1 MEHIIIKAA
10 MVPALSKNI
19 AITTAEYRPR
29 IEHHEA
35 NIVLMKI
42 YLNVMEDEYKNQA
55 ISTMENLVKQI
66 EVLTIE
72 GGAK

>member
-19 AITTAEYRPR
+19 AITTSRFKAR
-29 IEHHEA
+29 IDQHEA
-35 NIVLMKI
+35 NIVLIKI
-42 YLNVMEDEYKNQA
+42 YLNVMEDEYKQQA

-66 EVLTIE
+66 EALTVE

>member
-19 AITTAEYRPR
+19 AITTSRFKAR
-29 IEHHEA
+29 IDQHEA
-35 NIVLMKI
+35 NIVLLKI
-42 YLNVMEDEYKNQA
+42 YINVMDDQYKEQA
-55 ISTMENLVKQI
+55 VSTMENLVKQI